1 MAKRHNRI
9 NQQRRGPQLS
19 DGERLWKRMSTAIG
33 DNEELWN
40 KSWNAQTIAELLIS
54 AEKMQSRF
62 AKEPK
67 AERIFRAKLD
77 QSLAAIRKDRQFF
90 TTDATKA
97 ITMRKLAEIE
107 GIKASIA
114 DWETFFV
121 QHGKVGELFQGPP
134 EFDAQSDKS
143 RYEIIE
149 NAWLAILNGHE
160 LPETLSRKEAVC

>member
-1 MAKRHNRI
+1 MAKRHNRK

-33 DNEELWN
+33 YNEELWN
-40 KSWNAQTIAELLIS
+40 KSWNAQTIAELLIT
-54 AEKMQSRF
+54 AEKMQERF

-90 TTDATKA
+90 TSDARKT

-114 DWETFFV
+114 DWEAFFS
-121 QHGKVGELFQGPP
+121 GM
-134 EFDAQSDKS
+134 A
-143 RYEIIE
+143 R
-149 NAWLAILNGHE
+149 LANYSKDLLNLMNNPINRATKLLKMLG
-160 LPETLSRKEAVC
+160 